1 MQERERLALAVW
13 GARQLGERAVSL
25 LLSGLVSDACRA
37 ERSRA
42 GAGPASGAWGGRHPA
57 NAPATVHTPFCPGG
71 LSARTLTPASRNSD
85 TPLELEARLGGL
97 EAAHAWPPQGP
108 PGLDVTPPAGVKPAE
123 SQAYPPERRAGRP
136 QEAGESGVLGRLTGP
151 AGAQLEQGEESVRGE
166 RPRLAQTLLPG
177 RQHTVGAQETPR
189 G

>member
-1 MQERERLALAVW
+1 MQCGALGSWVS
-13 GARQLGERAVSL
+13 RAVSL

-37 ERSRA
+37 ERSRV

-57 NAPATVHTPFCPGG
+57 NAPATVHTPFCPEG

-97 EAAHAWPPQGP
+97 KAAHAWPPQGP

-123 SQAYPPERRAGRP
+123 SQAYPPERSAGRP
-136 QEAGESGVLGRLTGP
+136 QEAGESGCWGD
-151 AGAQLEQGEESVRGE
+151 S
-166 RPRLAQTLLPG
+166 PG
-177 RQHTVGAQETPR
+177 RR
-189 G
+189 GPSWSKAKSPCAGRGPGWPKPFCLAASTQ

>member
-108 PGLDVTPPAGVKPAE
+108 PGTRCYSSCRSETSRV
-123 SQAYPPERRAGRP
+123 S
-136 QEAGESGVLGRLTGP
+136 S
-151 AGAQLEQGEESVRGE
+151 
-166 RPRLAQTLLPG
+166 LP
-177 RQHTVGAQETPR
+177 T
-189 G
+189 